1 MVSWIVI
8 CAEKTLVQVTI
19 LIHRTVP
26 SLDLSHDLQ
35 QLDNTA
41 LSILSL
47 PSISA
52 LNCDGGGVSGG
63 IVDSLLMVHGRLG
76 NKIG

>member
-1 MVSWIVI
+1 M
-8 CAEKTLVQVTI
+8 QVTM

-35 QLDNTA
+35 KLDNTA
-41 LSILSL
+41 LSVLSL

-52 LNCDGGGVSGG
+52 FNCDGGGVSGR
-63 IVDSLLMVHGRLG
+63 VS
-76 NKIG
+76 